1 MPWET
6 IEGDNISFSGPMAD
20 LMNMIMVAYEEDCPT
35 GDIAAGVYVTAA
47 AAVLREVLLENLDN
61 DPEAAEFLE
70 VVSATLR
77 EDDEGVIRIDTF
89 ELLDETAEHISPE
102 ALQMWIDSSPVRGAI
117 LELANDVFI

>member
-6 IEGDNISFSGPMAD
+6 VEGDNIRFSGPLAD
-20 LMNMIMVAYEEDCPT
+20 LMNMIMAAYDADCPT

-61 DPEAAEFLE
+61 DPEAEQFLE
-70 VVSATLR
+70 EVSATLK
-77 EDDEGVIRIDTF
+77 EDEDGTIRIATF
-89 ELLDETAEHISPE
+89 ELLDATAEHIAPE